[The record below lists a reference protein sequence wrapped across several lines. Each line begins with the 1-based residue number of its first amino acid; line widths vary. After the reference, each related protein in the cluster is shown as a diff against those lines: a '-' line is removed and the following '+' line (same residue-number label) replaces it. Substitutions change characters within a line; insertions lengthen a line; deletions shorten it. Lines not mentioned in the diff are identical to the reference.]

1 MHKNNVDDIV
11 LVSGSTRIP
20 KVQQMLGEFFDWKP
34 LCKSINADEAV
45 AYGATVLAANL
56 SGNSNKG
63 VKDMIVTP
71 QPMAESSG
79 RGTERNRL
87 SRSFHNNYYYKF
99 S

>member
-1 MHKNNVDDIV
+1 MAKKFSRFNASELAAQARYDV
-11 LVSGSTRIP
+11 LRTRP
-20 KVQQMLGEFFDWKP
+20 EENPRQVCMDTL
-34 LCKSINADEAV
+34 EAV
-45 AYGATVLAANL
+45 NQIDRFNNIVTGPLRATLC
-56 SGNSNKG
+56 
-63 VKDMIVTP
+63 VTP

>member
-45 AYGATVLAANL
+45 AYGACWLQT
-56 SGNSNKG
+56 
-63 VKDMIVTP
+63 
-71 QPMAESSG
+71 
-79 RGTERNRL
+79 
-87 SRSFHNNYYYKF
+87 
-99 S
+99 